1 MMPPTGLLDVVA
13 ALMLVVAAMS
23 ATRLA
28 TAWLPASRLSV
39 AESAGSRSWLRAS
52 GGADAD
58 IAHLLMGIA
67 MAGMLAASARTL
79 SPRAWVVIF
88 GVLTAWFAWRS
99 TRGIWAN
106 GARSLASGHCALPL
120 FHSAAMVYMFA
131 ALTTS
136 GGMQMTG
143 MGSGAAQSLRYPPL
157 ALAFALVLACYSAW
171 DLYRLSGRRKS
182 LWAATSVGAAPA
194 DGSAPADGAAP
205 TAVAAVLTAT
215 TPAITAQFGAA
226 TSSPV
231 APGTTVPPRALL
243 QFPAATTA
251 CRIVMGATMVFMLLI
266 ML

>member
-1 MMPPTGLLDVVA
+1 
-13 ALMLVVAAMS
+13 MLVVAAMS

-28 TAWLPASRLSV
+28 VARLPASRLSA
-39 AESAGSRSWLRAS
+39 AEQTGSRSWLRAS

-67 MAGMLAASARTL
+67 MAGMLAAGARTL

-88 GVLTAWFAWRS
+88 GMLTAWFAWRS
-99 TRGIWAN
+99 TRGTRVN

-143 MGSGAAQSLRYPPL
+143 MGSGVAQSLRYPPL

-171 DLYRLSGRRKS
+171 DLCQLSGQRKS
-182 LWAATSVGAAPA
+182 LRAATSVGAAPA
-194 DGSAPADGAAP
+194 DDTAP
-205 TAVAAVLTAT
+205 TARAAILTAT
-215 TPAITAQFGAA
+215 TPGITMQFGAKA
-226 TSSPV
+226 SSPV
-231 APGTTVPPRALL
+231 ASGSTMSPRALL

-251 CRIVMGATMVFMLLI
+251 CRIAMGATMVFMLLI
-266 ML
+266 MI

>member
-1 MMPPTGLLDVVA
+1 MMPPTWLLDVVA

-28 TAWLPASRLSV
+28 AGWLPASRLST
-39 AESAGSRSWLRAS
+39 AEPTDSRSWLRPS
-52 GGADAD
+52 DGADAD

-67 MAGMLAASARTL
+67 MAGMLATSARTL

-99 TRGIWAN
+99 TRGIRVN

-143 MGSGAAQSLRYPPL
+143 MGSGTAQSLRYPPL

-171 DLYRLSGRRKS
+171 DLYQVSGRRKS
-182 LWAATSVGAAPA
+182 LWAATSADDTVPAAR
-194 DGSAPADGAAP
+194 
-205 TAVAAVLTAT
+205 AAVLTAF

-231 APGTTVPPRALL
+231 ASGTTVPQRALL

-251 CRIVMGATMVFMLLI
+251 SRIVMGVAMVFMLLI
-266 ML
+266 MI